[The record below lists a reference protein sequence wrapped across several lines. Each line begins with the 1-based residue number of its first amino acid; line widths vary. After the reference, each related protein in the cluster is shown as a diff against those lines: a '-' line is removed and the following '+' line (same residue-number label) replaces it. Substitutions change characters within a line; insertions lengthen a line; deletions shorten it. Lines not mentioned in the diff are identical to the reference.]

1 MECSITN
8 MALSLRFRHS
18 YTPLTIATSGS
29 SQVLRRSSA
38 SVALSTSPRSQKT
51 ELRFPKSTSQVID
64 RMITCSFHC
73 SPANRIAA
81 DLLDAR
87 QSGGQ
92 WNASAISTVNG
103 EPAIDFFTQ
112 FAAENSQ
119 GYLEPHADWNNLMY
133 SPAADIQ
140 GLVNAFDGSSP
151 FYPGD
156 VFSLVLENGTGVPDL
171 QWLAVINDLSD
182 VVSVANYSE
191 FYSYFVVDDYSY
203 YSSQS
208 ARRMKRDSVT
218 TTTTALTSTA
228 TASESSAIPS
238 QTSWSEPAF
247 PMDPAYPQN
256 PVISDFGDGG
266 VISGYFLDS
275 ATGVLSIPN
284 FSPDDVMAFSATVA
298 AFLQKSKAAGMK
310 KIVIDLQQNWG
321 GLTLLATDT
330 FKQVRSLRNCYSTTL
345 ISVTVLPK
353 R

>member
-1 MECSITN
+1 MVD
-8 MALSLRFRHS
+8 H
-18 YTPLTIATSGS
+18 
-29 SQVLRRSSA
+29 
-38 SVALSTSPRSQKT
+38 
-51 ELRFPKSTSQVID
+51 
-64 RMITCSFHC
+64 
-73 SPANRIAA
+73 
-81 DLLDAR
+81 LLAAR

-218 TTTTALTSTA
+218 TTATALTSTA

-238 QTSWSEPAF
+238 QTSWSDPSF

-284 FSPDDVMAFSATVA
+284 FSPDDVMVFSATVA
-298 AFLQKSKAAGMK
+298 AFLQRSKAAGMK

-321 GLTLLATDT
+321 GRTLLATDT
-330 FKQVRSLRNCYSTTL
+330 FKQVRSLRNCYQRL
-345 ISVTVLPK
+345 
-353 R
+353 

>member
-1 MECSITN
+1 MFNNQYGFELAVQ
-8 MALSLRFRHS
+8 ALIYSAHDSHLQL
-18 YTPLTIATSGS
+18 YAGLTQIFSFGSPFYVSSVSEDGIAI
-29 SQVLRRSSA
+29 
-38 SVALSTSPRSQKT
+38 
-51 ELRFPKSTSQVID
+51 PKVYFTGESWDNHLT
-64 RMITCSFHC
+64 SFHC
-73 SPANRIAA
+73 SPANCTVD
-81 DLLDAR
+81 DLLGSQ

-103 EPAIDFFTQ
+103 QSAIDFFTQ
-112 FAAENSQ
+112 FTAENSQ

-156 VFSLVLENGTGVPDL
+156 VFSLVFENGTGVPDL
-171 QWLAVINDLSD
+171 QWLAVINDLGN
-182 VVSVANYSE
+182 VVSIANYSE

-218 TTTTALTSTA
+218 TTATALTPTA
-228 TASESSAIPS
+228 TASTSSAVPS
-238 QTSWSEPAF
+238 QTSWSDPAF
-247 PMDPAYPQN
+247 PLDPAYPQN
-256 PVISDFGDGG
+256 PVVSDFNDGG
-266 VISGYFLDS
+266 TISGYFLDS

-284 FSPDDVMAFSATVA
+284 FSTDNVMTFSATVGT
-298 AFLQKSKAAGMK
+298 FLQKSKAAGVK

-330 FKQVRSLRNCYSTTL
+330 FKQVRSLRDCFFKDL
-345 ISVTVLPK
+345 ISDTVLPN